1 MSVINSVWAHIQK
14 LDFPDVSGYPPTIGG
29 IRKFEADLGVGT

>member
-1 MSVINSVWAHIQK
+1 MSVINSVWAHIQN